1 MSWSLSPW
9 AVLLGSPKPKLRS
22 NLQYPF
28 CRARYWIAYFVIARL
43 TGDAGSDS
51 SGENVWGS
59 PPSLRGVLGEAFK
72 SILILWEC
80 AIRTSGEDTLQ
91 FTKDLRRANYP
102 NLKMASQ
109 PQLADRSNPPTTSD
123 TTPVTILS
131 HGRLNGKVALVTGGA
146 VGFGA
151 GTAPDT
157 HLLNA
162 IEAD

>member
-1 MSWSLSPW
+1 VRHSSRFSFYGNAPLE
-9 AVLLGSPKPKLRS
+9 LLKRIPFNSPK
-22 NLQYPF
+22 
-28 CRARYWIAYFVIARL
+28 RL
-43 TGDAGSDS
+43 AES
-51 SGENVWGS
+51 E
-59 PPSLRGVLGEAFK
+59 L
-72 SILILWEC
+72 
-80 AIRTSGEDTLQ
+80 
-91 FTKDLRRANYP
+91 P

-109 PQLADRSNPPTTSD
+109 PQLADRSNPPTTLD

>member
-1 MSWSLSPW
+1 MGKS
-9 AVLLGSPKPKLRS
+9 
-22 NLQYPF
+22 
-28 CRARYWIAYFVIARL
+28 
-43 TGDAGSDS
+43 
-51 SGENVWGS
+51 
-59 PPSLRGVLGEAFK
+59 PSLRGVLGEAFK

-80 AIRTSGEDTLQ
+80 AIRTSKEDTVQ
-91 FTKDLRRANYP
+91 FTKKDLRRANYP

-157 HLLNA
+157 PLLNA